1 MMSGDHE
8 ERQHRAARNELVF
21 RAVNEQIMDVTER
34 FQAELSELDLV
45 CECADPSC
53 TATVRLE
60 VEEFSEIDR
69 AKNAFIVL
77 RGHEDAQVEAVVNER
92 SGYVVVRK
100 RDVAAQ
106 VVEQA
111 R

>member
-1 MMSGDHE
+1 MSGGPE
-8 ERQHRAARNELVF
+8 ERQRRAARNELVF

-53 TATVRLE
+53 TGMVRLE
-60 VEEFSEIDR
+60 VEEFSEIDQ
-69 AKNAFIVL
+69 AENAFIVL
-77 RGHEDAQVEAVVNER
+77 RGHEDAQVEDVVTER
-92 SGYVVVRK
+92 PGYVVVRK
-100 RDVAAQ
+100 RDVAARI
-106 VVEQA
+106 VEKA

>member
-1 MMSGDHE
+1 MMTGGQE
-8 ERQHRAARNELVF
+8 ERQRRAAHNELVF

-77 RGHEDAQVEAVVNER
+77 RGHEDAHVEDVVAER
-92 SGYVVVRK
+92 PGYVVVRK
-100 RDVAAQ
+100 RDVAARI
-106 VVEQA
+106 VEKA